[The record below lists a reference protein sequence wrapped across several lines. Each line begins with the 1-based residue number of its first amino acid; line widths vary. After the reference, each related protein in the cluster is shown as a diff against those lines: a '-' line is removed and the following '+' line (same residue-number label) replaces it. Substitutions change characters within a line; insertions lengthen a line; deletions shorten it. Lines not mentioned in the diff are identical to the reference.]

1 MMLRAILFL
10 ALMSGLQATVAP
22 AASAQS
28 FSPGEARD
36 AVRNGEIMSLRAI
49 FRDLR
54 ELYGG
59 YQLDAELYSTRSGGY
74 EYRIEWMSEDG
85 RRINLRIDAQTGQI
99 LTASGD

>member
-1 MMLRAILFL
+1 MLFSILILCSHMAL
-10 ALMSGLQATVAP
+10 APVA
-22 AASAQS
+22 AAQS

-54 ELYGG
+54 EIYGG
-59 YQLDAELYSTRSGGY
+59 YQLDAELYSTGSGGY

-85 RRINLRIDAQTGQI
+85 RRINLRVDAQTGRI
-99 LTASGD
+99 LNASGD